1 MKGMEKFPF
10 LSGAAVLYVTI
21 EKRRKREA
29 EHMRIRP
36 LKQKIIVYFVA
47 GWLMPIG
54 IFIYFLLFS
63 YGQAYVDRTEK
74 LITNGMKNAALLAA
88 NKIDDSIQLVQRPT
102 YERDWEKAWVLYGG
116 RKSMENDF
124 LTVISN
130 SLKLKYHMNET
141 FDLYAFYLKGNMV
154 PKCYSSRIGYSYNEY
169 IRKIDKE
176 IQEIIEDGTNYV
188 QVKVIDNHVYLVRN
202 LYTVADYQ
210 MYGTLVVRLNS
221 RNLFD
226 GFPMEQ
232 PENVAVCFNGGPLFY
247 SSDSMAEQAAEINAY
262 NFLKKEING
271 KTDHVSRTEKQKGY
285 RGYLYEMRRESF
297 SIAVIYVL
305 ENRYIFENLYELYRI
320 TGIMLA
326 LLLPFIIYAF
336 FFLQKQIEVPVM
348 RLAYVS
354 RVISEGKIGMKVE
367 GESMP
372 NAEFAYLVE
381 SFNKMSGQ
389 VKYLFDSVY
398 KEQIMRKDAQI
409 MALQAQINPHF
420 LNNTLEMM
428 NWQAR
433 MEGDIKVC
441 RMIEALGTVLDHSM
455 NRSNRKTVYLSEELR
470 CVDSYLYIMSMRFG
484 QRMQIERNVDEELL
498 RMEVPQLILQP
509 IIENA
514 ILHGVERMK
523 SGVIRLSIYHD
534 KEKVY
539 LEVINTCKDV
549 SPERIERIQRM
560 LAGDEDAL
568 WQGSGKHTSIGMR
581 NVNERI
587 RLVYGDAYGLF
598 VSVLENSRFLS
609 QIVLPYIQTGQE

>member
-1 MKGMEKFPF
+1 MQ
-10 LSGAAVLYVTI
+10 VRV
-21 EKRRKREA
+21 
-29 EHMRIRP
+29 
-36 LKQKIIVYFVA
+36 
-47 GWLMPIG
+47 IG
-54 IFIYFLLFS
+54 
-63 YGQAYVDRTEK
+63 
-74 LITNGMKNAALLAA
+74 
-88 NKIDDSIQLVQRPT
+88 
-102 YERDWEKAWVLYGG
+102 
-116 RKSMENDF
+116 
-124 LTVISN
+124 
-130 SLKLKYHMNET
+130 
-141 FDLYAFYLKGNMV
+141 
-154 PKCYSSRIGYSYNEY
+154 
-169 IRKIDKE
+169 
-176 IQEIIEDGTNYV
+176 
-188 QVKVIDNHVYLVRN
+188 NHVYLVRN

-221 RNLFD
+221 RHLFD

-232 PENVAVCFNGGPLFY
+232 PENTAICFDQGNLLY
-247 SSDSMAEQAAEINAY
+247 SNDSMAEKA
-262 NFLKKEING
+262 KEIGTYDIMRSELNG
-271 KTDHVSRTEKQKGY
+271 RTDHVSRTEKQKGY
-285 RGYLYEMRRESF
+285 RGYLYEMRRESY

-305 ENRYIFENLYELYRI
+305 ENRYVFENLYRLYQI
-320 TGIMLA
+320 TIIMLA

-348 RLAYVS
+348 RLVQVS
-354 RVISEGKIGMKVE
+354 KVISEGKIGMKVE

-389 VKYLFDSVY
+389 VKYLVDSVY

-433 MEGDIKVC
+433 MAEDVKVC

-484 QRMQIERNVDEELL
+484 QRMQVNRKVDEELL

-514 ILHGVERMK
+514 ILHGVERVK
-523 SGVIRLSIYHD
+523 SGIIQLNIYHD
-534 KEKVY
+534 EEKVY
-539 LEVINTCKDV
+539 LEVVNTCKDV
-549 SPERIERIQRM
+549 SADRIARIQRM
-560 LAGDEDAL
+560 LAGDEGEV

-587 RLVYGDAYGLF
+587 RLVYGEEYGLF
-598 VSVLENSRFLS
+598 VGVLENSRFLS
-609 QIVLPYIQTGQE
+609 QIVLPYVATGQE